1 MEIES
6 SERAER
12 NFASQQASA
21 RETLFGMAGKN
32 YHRNG
37 SNSGRLEGKVAI
49 ITGAGTGI
57 GEAIAHKFAKEG
69 ARVVVSGLTDDP
81 IEDVVEAIH
90 EQGGEAVAFGG
101 DISEEGAAKACVN
114 LALKQFKRLDVL
126 VNNAGVFLDN
136 AMTEDYPIEDFDCT
150 IRMNIR
156 SAFMM
161 TRFALPHLQKSR
173 GNIISAGSES
183 GMIGLAQNTPYGG
196 TKGWMHAFMRGV
208 AVEQAQNGVRANCVC
223 PGPIDTAWTHKETGP
238 MDKEMEKS
246 LIQAVPLARRG
257 TPEEVANVYAF
268 LASDEASYVTGA
280 LYVVDGGTTIA
291 KGPVGDLVPKSLRR
305 EPKGELELEHSRD
318 GLRNKETHRVKPK
331 AK

>member
-1 MEIES
+1 M
-6 SERAER
+6 RTK
-12 NFASQQASA
+12 F
-21 RETLFGMAGKN
+21 FD
-32 YHRNG
+32 RNG
-37 SNSGRLEGKVAI
+37 SNHGRLEEKVAI
-49 ITGAGTGI
+49 VTGAGTGI
-57 GEAIAHKFAKEG
+57 GEAIAHKFATEG
-69 ARVVVSGLTDDP
+69 ARVVVCGLPDDP
-81 IEDVVEAIH
+81 IEDVVKAIRDNK
-90 EQGGEAVAFGG
+90 GEAVAFAG
-101 DISEEGAAKACVN
+101 DISEERAAKQCV
-114 LALKQFKRLDVL
+114 KRLDVL

-136 AMTEDYPIEDFDCT
+136 AMTQDYPIEDFDET

-161 TRFALPHLQKSR
+161 TRFALPHLQRTR

-208 AVEQAQNGVRANCVC
+208 AVEQAQYGVRANCVC

-257 TPEEVANVYAF
+257 TPEEVANVYSF

-291 KGPVGDLVPKSLRR
+291 KGPVGDLVPEKLRK
-305 EPKGELELEHSRD
+305 EPKGELDLQHSRH
-318 GLRNKETHRVKPK
+318 GLRNKQTHRVKPGK
-331 AK
+331 N